1 MSDDSATA
9 IKCPLCAVT
18 VPADKVDLPNRCLH
32 PRCPL
37 HRDQSKWVRPS
48 DKTFDGDD
56 LGSTITLSSNAICAT
71 LWRRWI
77 VQYARHASDASG
89 FCRNLSSVYLLGA
102 NTARSQ
108 AAYVGRIL
116 PPLLC
121 QNCLYQA
128 F

>member
-1 MSDDSATA
+1 MGNPPGKDASVSRRPNRWSIGDREGGEAMSDDSATA

-77 VQYARHASDASG
+77 VQYARHASDAVD
-89 FCRNLSSVYLLGA
+89 LE
-102 NTARSQ
+102 
-108 AAYVGRIL
+108 
-116 PPLLC
+116 
-121 QNCLYQA
+121 
-128 F
+128 